1 MNLIFVHGMPGVGKL
16 TVARELSHLTGYR
29 LFHNHLTVDL
39 VESVFEFGSQAFVEL
54 REWIWLSV
62 FEKAMGFGL
71 PGLIFTFAF
80 EPTVTDH
87 FVSATVETV
96 ENAGGN
102 VFFVE
107 LRCDPDILEKRL
119 TNPSRAAYRKLT
131 SVAKLRDLEAQG
143 ALETPPLPRR
153 NLVVDITELSPEKA
167 ARRICARLGI
177 KMKEATQQADSE
189 RAD

>member
-16 TVARELSHLTGYR
+16 TVARELSRLTGYK

-39 VESVFEFGSQAFVEL
+39 VESVFEFGTQAFVEL
-54 REWIWLSV
+54 RESIWLSV
-62 FEKAMGFGL
+62 FEKAMGSGL

-80 EPTVTDH
+80 EPTVTSC
-87 FVSATVETV
+87 FVPATVEMI
-96 ENAGGN
+96 ESRGGK

-107 LRCDPDILEKRL
+107 LRCDPNILEKRL
-119 TNPSRAAYRKLT
+119 TDPSRAAYRKLT
-131 SVAKLRDLEAQG
+131 SVSKLRELEAQG

-153 NLVVDITELSPEKA
+153 NLVVGITELSPEGA

-177 KMKEATQQADSE
+177 KLREANQQADSE

>member
-1 MNLIFVHGMPGVGKL
+1 MNLLFVHGMPGVGKL
-16 TVARELSHLTGYR
+16 TVARKLSDLTGHK

-39 VESVFEFGSQAFVEL
+39 VESVFEFGTEPFVEL

-62 FEKAMGFGL
+62 FEKAMGSGL

-80 EPTVTDH
+80 EPTVTSC
-87 FVSATVETV
+87 FVPATVEMI
-96 ENAGGN
+96 ESGGGN

-131 SVAKLRDLEAQG
+131 SVAKLRELEAQG

>member
-1 MNLIFVHGMPGVGKL
+1 MNLLFVHGMPGVGKL
-16 TVARELSHLTGYR
+16 TVARELFHLTGYK

-39 VESVFEFGSQAFVEL
+39 VESVFEFGTEPFVEL

-62 FEKAMGFGL
+62 FEKAIASGL
-71 PGLIFTFAF
+71 AGLIFTFAF
-80 EPTVTDH
+80 EPTVTGR
-87 FVSATVETV
+87 FVQATVETI
-96 ENAGGN
+96 ESRGGK

-107 LRCDPDILEKRL
+107 LRCDPNILEKRL
-119 TNPSRAAYRKLT
+119 TDASRAAYCKLT
-131 SVAKLRDLEAQG
+131 SVSKLRELKAQG

>member
-1 MNLIFVHGMPGVGKL
+1 MPGVGKL
-16 TVARELSHLTGYR
+16 TVARELSRLTGYK
-29 LFHNHLTVDL
+29 LFHNHLTVNL
-39 VESVFEFGSQAFVEL
+39 VESVFEFGTQAFAEL
-54 REWIWLSV
+54 RESIWLSV
-62 FEKAMGFGL
+62 FEKAMGSGL

-80 EPTVTDH
+80 EPTVTGR
-87 FVSATVETV
+87 FVPATVEMI
-96 ENAGGN
+96 ESRDGN

-119 TNPSRAAYRKLT
+119 TDPSRTAYRKLT
-131 SVAKLRDLEAQG
+131 SVSKFRELKAQG

-177 KMKEATQQADSE
+177 KMREASQQPDSE